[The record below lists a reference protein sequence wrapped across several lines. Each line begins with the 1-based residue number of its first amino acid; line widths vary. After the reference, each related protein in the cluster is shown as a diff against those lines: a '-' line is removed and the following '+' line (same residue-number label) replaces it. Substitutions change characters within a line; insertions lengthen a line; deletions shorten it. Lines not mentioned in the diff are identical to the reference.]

1 MRQEYKILGIRHHGP
16 GSARRVA
23 RALSYWKPDCLLL
36 EAPPE
41 AQAALLQVNLPGLDP
56 PVALVLYDETDLRRS
71 VYLPFAHFSPEW
83 QALQWAL
90 GAGVAI
96 RAIDQPIGHH
106 FSPTVNTAPTEASPE
121 ASTPMADPLRRLAMA
136 AGYTDTESWW
146 DAFFEQEGDDLA
158 VFEAGLLL
166 MQQLRTAATHLESAE
181 NQQREAFMRQ
191 ALRQAQKDGYAR
203 IAVVC
208 GAWHAPALREELLV
222 KASADKQ
229 LIASL
234 PKTKTKIRSAWIPW
248 SYPRLA
254 LQSGYGAGIVS
265 PAWYE
270 LRFEQAEAAVLHFL
284 SQASRLLRE
293 QGHDNSPAHITE
305 AVRLAAALAAL
316 RNLPTPNLSEV
327 RMATLSV
334 LCEGM
339 HPRFALIEEKLITG
353 SRIGNVPAEASV
365 VPLQRALA
373 ESLKAVRL
381 ASYWGKPEA
390 CWLKATAA
398 NPRGGIDL
406 REAIDLEKSYLLYR
420 LRILSIPWGQPEP
433 TDDNALGSFRELWR
447 LHWQPE
453 FSIKIVEAAMWGNT
467 LPAAAAACL
476 QQQVADASSLAN
488 MVELLQQSLLAGLPA
503 ITETLSR
510 QLQHKASLTTD
521 IPNLLAC
528 LPGLVNSIQ
537 YGDVRQS
544 DVTALALLV
553 KELTP
558 GIALGLAAAT
568 RQIDDDAA
576 RILANQLLA
585 ADRALNLLQLED
597 LQQIWSAALNQLAQQ
612 PASHSLIRGLA
623 TRLLF
628 DRQQLTL
635 VETANHM
642 SFALSAA
649 TAELEKAAWLEGFL
663 PGSALL
669 LLHHNDLWSL
679 LDNWIAS
686 LSADDFQHVLAIV
699 RRTFARFSVPERQ
712 QLFDL
717 ARRQHTGFEQ
727 PPAALSAATKLPQP
741 AAVTILHGLRQ
752 WLGAAIPERHN

>member
-1 MRQEYKILGIRHHGP
+1 MSQEYKILGIRHHGP

-23 RALSYWKPDCLLL
+23 RALAYWEPDCLLL

-90 GAGVAI
+90 QAGIAI
-96 RAIDQPIGHH
+96 RAIDQPIAHH
-106 FSPTVNTAPTEASPE
+106 FSAVGAPVPVDPRPE
-121 ASTPMADPLRRLAMA
+121 TDTDPLRQLAAA
-136 AGYTDTESWW
+136 AGYADTESWW

-166 MQQLRTAATHLESAE
+166 MRQLRAAASHLESTE
-181 NQQREAFMRQ
+181 NLQREAFMRQ
-191 ALRQAQKDGYAR
+191 ALRQALKDGYAR

-208 GAWHAPALREELLV
+208 GAWHTPALREELLP

-229 LIASL
+229 LVASL

-254 LQSGYGAGIVS
+254 LQSGYGAGVLS

-284 SQASRLLRE
+284 SHASRLLRE
-293 QGHDNSPAHITE
+293 QGHDNSPAHVTE
-305 AVRLAAALAAL
+305 AVRLATALAAL
-316 RNLPTPNLSEV
+316 RDLPTPNLEEV

-334 LCEGM
+334 LCEGIQ
-339 HPRFALIEEKLITG
+339 PRFTLIEEKLVTG

-381 ASYWGKPEA
+381 ASYWGKPEL

-406 REAIDLEKSYLLYR
+406 REAIDKEKSYLLHR
-420 LRILSIPWGQPEP
+420 LRILSIPWGQPEA
-433 TDDNALGSFRELWR
+433 TDDNALGSFRERWQ

-467 LPAAAAACL
+467 LPVAAAACL
-476 QQQVADASSLAN
+476 EQQVAEADSLAG
-488 MVELLQQSLLAGLPA
+488 MVNLLQQSLLAGLPA

-544 DVTALALLV
+544 DVTALAMLV

-558 GIALGLAAAT
+558 GIALGLPAAT

-597 LQQIWSAALNQLAQQ
+597 LQQIWSAALNQLARQ
-612 PASHSLIRGLA
+612 PATHSLICGLA

-628 DRQQLTL
+628 DRQQLAL
-635 VETANHM
+635 VEVANLM

-649 TAELEKAAWLEGFL
+649 TPELEKAAWLEGFL

-686 LSADDFQHVLAIV
+686 LSADGFQHVLPIV
-699 RRTFARFSVPERQ
+699 RRTFARFSIPERQ
-712 QLFDL
+712 QLLDL
-717 ARRQHTGFEQ
+717 AKRQNTGFQ
-727 PPAALSAATKLPQP
+727 TSNTPTVATTKPPQP
-741 AAVTILHGLRQ
+741 AAAIILNGLRQ
-752 WLGAAIPERHN
+752 WLGTAPAELDN

>member
-1 MRQEYKILGIRHHGP
+1 MSQEYKILGIRHHGP

-23 RALSYWKPDCLLL
+23 RVLAHWEPDCLLL

-41 AQAALLQVNLPGLDP
+41 ALGALLQVNLPGLDP

-90 GAGVAI
+90 RAGIAI
-96 RAIDQPIGHH
+96 RAIDQPMAAQ
-106 FSPTVNTAPTEASPE
+106 FSAPAAAAAVPE
-121 ASTPMADPLRRLAMA
+121 ASAGMKDPLRQLATA

-146 DAFFEQEGDDLA
+146 DAFFEQEGDDLE

-166 MQQLRTAATHLESAE
+166 MQQLRTAAADLESTE
-181 NQQREAFMRQ
+181 NLQREAFMRQ
-191 ALRQAQKDGYAR
+191 ALRQAQKDGYER
-203 IAVVC
+203 IAIVC
-208 GAWHAPALREELLV
+208 GAWHAPALRAEML
-222 KASADKQ
+222 KKGSTDKQ
-229 LIASL
+229 LTTALRKSKI
-234 PKTKTKIRSAWIPW
+234 KIRSAWIPW

-254 LQSGYGAGIVS
+254 LQSGYGAGILS

-270 LRFEQAEAAVLHFL
+270 LRFEQAEAAVMHFL
-284 SQASRLLRE
+284 SRASRLLRA
-293 QGHDNSPAHITE
+293 QGHDNSPAHVAE
-305 AVRLAAALAAL
+305 AVRLATALAAL
-316 RNLPTPNLSEV
+316 RNLPSPNLAEA
-327 RMATLSV
+327 RMAALSV
-334 LCEGM
+334 LCEGVQ
-339 HPRFALIEEKLITG
+339 PRFALIEEKLITG
-353 SRIGNVPAEASV
+353 NRIGNVPAEAAV
-365 VPLQRALA
+365 VPLQRALMDN
-373 ESLKAVRL
+373 LKAVRL
-381 ASYWGKPEA
+381 ASYWGKPEE

-406 REAIDLEKSYLLYR
+406 REPIDLEKSYLLHR
-420 LRILSIPWGQPEP
+420 LRILSIPWGKPQAA
-433 TDDNALGSFRELWR
+433 DDNALGSFRELWR

-453 FSIKIVEAAMWGNT
+453 FSIKMVEAAMWGNT
-467 LPAAAAACL
+467 LAAAAAACL
-476 QQQVADASSLAN
+476 QQQVAAANSLAD

-528 LPGLVNSIQ
+528 LPGLVNSLQ
-537 YGDVRQS
+537 YGDVRHS

-558 GIALGLAAAT
+558 GIALGLPAAA
-568 RQIDDDAA
+568 RQLDDDAA
-576 RILANQLLA
+576 RLLSRQLLA
-585 ADRALNLLQLED
+585 ADRALNLLQLDE
-597 LQQIWSAALNQLAQQ
+597 LQQLWATALHQLARLSATH
-612 PASHSLIRGLA
+612 PLLRGLA

-628 DRQQLTL
+628 DRQQLSVGD
-635 VETANHM
+635 VERHM

-669 LLHHNDLWSL
+669 LLHHIDLWSL

-686 LSADDFQHVLAIV
+686 LTTDDFQHVLPVV

-717 ARRQHTGFEQ
+717 ARQRHVYFEQ
-727 PPAALSAATKLPQP
+727 PASALSPAALPLP
-741 AAVTILHGLRQ
+741 AAETILFGLRQ
-752 WLGAAIPERHN
+752 WLGTVITHSDK

>member
-1 MRQEYKILGIRHHGP
+1 MSQEYKILGIRHHGP

-23 RALSYWKPDCLLL
+23 RALARWEPDCLLL

-41 AQAALLQVNLPGLDP
+41 ALTALLQANLPGLAP

-90 GAGVAI
+90 QAGIAI
-96 RAIDQPIGHH
+96 RAIDQPIAFH
-106 FSPTVNTAPTEASPE
+106 FSPPAGAEPTIAAAEAS
-121 ASTPMADPLRRLAMA
+121 AAMADPLRQLATI
-136 AGYTDTESWW
+136 AGFADTESWW
-146 DAFFEQEGDDLA
+146 DAFFEQEGDDLE

-166 MQQLRTAATHLESAE
+166 MQQLRTAAAALESPE
-181 NQQREAFMRQ
+181 NLQREAFMRQ

-208 GAWHAPALREELLV
+208 GAWHAPVLGGEPLK
-222 KASADKQ
+222 KAGADKQ
-229 LIASL
+229 LIAAL
-234 PKTKTKIRSAWIPW
+234 PKPRTKIRSAWIPW

-254 LQSGYGAGIVS
+254 LQSGYGAGILS

-270 LRFEQAEAAVLHFL
+270 LRFEQAEAAILHFL
-284 SQASRLLRE
+284 SRASRLLRE
-293 QGHDNSPAHITE
+293 QGHDNSPAHVSE
-305 AVRLAAALAAL
+305 AVRLATALAAL
-316 RNLPTPNLSEV
+316 RNLPTPNLAEA
-327 RMATLSV
+327 RMAALSV
-334 LCEGM
+334 LCEGIQ
-339 HPRFALIEEKLITG
+339 PRFALIEEKLITG
-353 SRIGNVPAEASV
+353 MRIGNVPAEAAA
-365 VPLQRALA
+365 VPLQRALLD
-373 ESLKAVRL
+373 SLKAVRL
-381 ASYWGKPEA
+381 ASYWGKAEE

-406 REAIDLEKSYLLYR
+406 REAIDLEKSYLLHR
-420 LRILSIPWGQPEP
+420 LRILSIPWGKPQAA
-433 TDDNALGSFRELWR
+433 DDNALGSFREIWR

-476 QQQVADASSLAN
+476 QQQVTATASLAD

-537 YGDVRQS
+537 YGDVRHS

-558 GIALGLAAAT
+558 GIALGLPAAA
-568 RQIDDDAA
+568 RQVDDDAA
-576 RILANQLLA
+576 RLLATQLLA
-585 ADRALNLLQLED
+585 ADRALNLLQLDD
-597 LQQIWSAALNQLAQQ
+597 LQQLWTTALKQLARL
-612 PASHSLIRGLA
+612 PATHPLLRGLA

-628 DRQQLTL
+628 DRQQLP
-635 VETANHM
+635 VGDVARHM

-669 LLHHNDLWSL
+669 LLHHADLWSL
-679 LDNWIAS
+679 LDNWIAT
-686 LSADDFQHVLAIV
+686 LSADDFQHVLPVV
-699 RRTFARFSVPERQ
+699 RRTFARFSIPERQ
-712 QLFDL
+712 QLFEL
-717 ARRQHTGFEQ
+717 ARQRHTHFKQ
-727 PPAALSAATKLPQP
+727 PAAQVTALPPPAAE
-741 AAVTILHGLRQ
+741 TILLGLRR
-752 WLGAAIPERHN
+752 WLGTARPEPNL

>member
-1 MRQEYKILGIRHHGP
+1 MSQEYKILGIRHHGP

-23 RALSYWKPDCLLL
+23 RALARWEPDCLLL

-41 AQAALLQVNLPGLDP
+41 SLNALLEAGLPGLDP
-56 PVALVLYDETDLRRS
+56 PVALVLYDEADLRRS

-90 GAGVAI
+90 QARIAI
-96 RAIDQPIGHH
+96 RAIDKPIAFH
-106 FSPTVNTAPTEASPE
+106 FSTPDHADPTEATPG
-121 ASTPMADPLRRLAMA
+121 STAAMTDPLRQLALV
-136 AGYTDTESWW
+136 AGYADTESWW
-146 DAFFEQEGDDLA
+146 DAFFEQEGDDLD
-158 VFEAGLLL
+158 VFEAGMLL
-166 MQQLRTAATHLESAE
+166 MQQLRTAAADLESPE
-181 NQQREAFMRQ
+181 NLQREAFMRQ
-191 ALRQAQKDGYAR
+191 AIRQAQKDGYAR

-208 GAWHAPALREELLV
+208 GAWHAPALREEMLT
-222 KASADKQ
+222 KTSADKQ
-229 LIASL
+229 LTASL
-234 PKTKTKIRSAWIPW
+234 SKPRTKIRSAWIPW

-254 LQSGYGAGIVS
+254 LQSGYGAGILS

-284 SQASRLLRE
+284 SRASRLLRE
-293 QGHDNSPAHITE
+293 QGHDNSPAHVTE
-305 AVRLAAALAAL
+305 AVHLATALAAL
-316 RNLPTPNLSEV
+316 RNLPSPNLAEA
-327 RMATLSV
+327 RMAALSV
-334 LCEGM
+334 LCEGIQ
-339 HPRFALIEEKLITG
+339 PRFALIEEKLITG
-353 SRIGNVPAEASV
+353 SRIGNVPAEAAV
-365 VPLQRALA
+365 VPLQRALTD
-373 ESLKAVRL
+373 SLKAVRL
-381 ASYWGKPEA
+381 ANYWGKPEE

-406 REAIDLEKSYLLYR
+406 REAIDLEKSYLLHR
-420 LRILSIPWGQPEP
+420 LRILSIPWGKPQAAEE
-433 TDDNALGSFRELWR
+433 NALGSFRELWR

-476 QQQVADASSLAN
+476 QQQLAAASSLAD
-488 MVELLQQSLLAGLPA
+488 MVDLLQQSLLAGLPA

-537 YGDVRQS
+537 YGDVRHS

-558 GIALGLAAAT
+558 GIALGLPAAA

-576 RILANQLLA
+576 RILASQLLA
-585 ADRALNLLQLED
+585 ADRALNILQLED
-597 LQQIWSAALNQLAQQ
+597 LQQLWAAALSQLARL
-612 PASHSLIRGLA
+612 PITHPLLRGLA

-628 DRQQLTL
+628 DRQQLRIDD
-635 VETANHM
+635 VARHM

-669 LLHHNDLWSL
+669 LLHHTDLWSL

-686 LSADDFQHVLAIV
+686 LSAEDFQHVLPIV

-717 ARRQHTGFEQ
+717 ARQQHTHWAQ
-727 PPAALSAATKLPQP
+727 PPAAALASPRLPPSATE
-741 AAVTILHGLRQ
+741 TILHGLRQ
-752 WLGAAIPERHN
+752 WLGTVSRR